1 MNFYDIIRQIK
12 LILEKFLKIMNK
24 QYKSFLIKTLALTS
38 IIVGVF
44 NIWWIFINAS
54 ENNNQTNN
62 STNQTNSSN
71 FENTK
76 KSQIWRTWVAITTN
90 LWIRFKERW
99 EIPASIYK
107 DIFSINDL
115 ELDNYDANNVII
127 VENMAISQ
135 EYKDILRSDF
145 KNILDESLDRPSMLD
160 AIIEQLEYRYEIAI
174 EQIRK
179 LNEQKTVLNT
189 EMNNANEQKNQ
200 ITNQIEADF
209 IEKNP
214 QESISNI
221 NEYLQTQNNYYY
233 ARTYNVFIDQFL
245 REYNVLNN
253 YNARLLDTLI
263 NNKNAIINNSYVV
276 IPDTWDELLREFEL
290 LYDEEEFKET
300 RE

>member
-12 LILEKFLKIMNK
+12 LILEKFLKIMHK

-54 ENNNQTNN
+54 ENNNQKNN
-62 STNQTNSSN
+62 STNQTNSYN

-145 KNILDESLDRPSMLD
+145 KNILDESLDRPAMLN
-160 AIIEQLEYRYEIAI
+160 AIIEQLEYRYEIAV

-200 ITNQIEADF
+200 ITNQIETDF

-233 ARTYNVFIDQFL
+233 ARTYNIFIDQFL

-276 IPDTWDELLREFEL
+276 IPNTWDELLREFEL
-290 LYDEEEFKET
+290 LYDEEEFKAT
-300 RE
+300 RQ